1 MIVIF
6 VHGWSVQNT
15 DTYGDLPKWLAA
27 QGSAGGVE
35 IEVGNVYLGRYV
47 SFDDTVTMDDIARAF
62 DQAVRD
68 ELQNKLKAGQRFACI
83 THSTGGPVVR
93 KWMDLYYQDKL
104 DKCPLSHLIMLAPA
118 NHGSALAQLGK
129 SRLSRIKA
137 FFGGVEPGKRVL
149 DWLELGSDD
158 SWELNQSSLDCD
170 CLKNGIF
177 SFVLTGQTIDR
188 HLYDALNS
196 YTGEPGSDG
205 VVRVAGANMNY
216 TFLRLRQD
224 QNKLVVEKSR
234 RSPATALGVLPGRSH
249 SGDSIGIIRSV
260 TMDNAAEHP
269 TAQWV
274 ARCLN
279 VRSKTAY
286 NALAADLAVL
296 TSATQ
301 KAEQTEKVRKLI
313 GTTTYETDRYSMVV
327 FRLVDDRGNPLSD
340 YDLHLTAGPKYDDNE
355 LPAGFFQDRQ
365 RNQRNPGKLTY
376 FLNYD
381 VMEDGI
387 TKPKMEGKLGFRVI
401 ARPEEGDDALVFY
414 RALDFRSSLATI
426 DKILQPNETVMIELV
441 LQRRV
446 DKAVSRMTND
456 LTPASIDGKPTGT
469 LAD

>member
-6 VHGWSVQNT
+6 VHGWSVTNT
-15 DTYGDLPKWLAA
+15 DTYGDLPRWLAA
-27 QGSAGGVE
+27 QGGSGDLE
-35 IEVGNVYLGRYV
+35 IEVGNVYLGRYI
-47 SFDDTVTMDDIARAF
+47 SFDDTVTMDDIARAL

-68 ELQNKLKAGQRFACI
+68 ELKSKLKDGQRFACI

-93 KWMDLYYQDKL
+93 KWMDLYYKDTL

-129 SRLSRIKA
+129 SRLSRINA

-158 SWELNQSSLDCD
+158 SWELNKSWLDCD
-170 CLKNGIF
+170 CLTNGIF

-188 HLYDALNS
+188 QMYDALNS

-205 VVRVAGANMNY
+205 VVRVAAASMNY

-224 QNKLVVEKSR
+224 QDKLVVEKSR
-234 RSPATALGVLPGRSH
+234 RSSSTAVGVLPGRSH
-249 SGDSIGIIRSV
+249 SGKDLGIIRSV
-260 TMDNAAEHP
+260 SMDNAADHP

-274 ARCLN
+274 ARCLK

-286 NALAADLAVL
+286 NALATEL
-296 TSATQ
+296 TALTDDTQ
-301 KAEQTEKVRKLI
+301 DAERKEKVRKLV
-313 GTTTYETDRYSMVV
+313 GTRTFVTDRYSMVV
-327 FRLVDDRGNPLSD
+327 FRIVDDRGNPVSD
-340 YDLHLTAGPKYDDNE
+340 YDLHLTAGPKYDEDQ
-355 LPAGFFQDRQ
+355 LPDGFFQDRQ
-365 RNQRNPGKLTY
+365 RNQRNPGTLTY

-381 VMEDGI
+381 VMEAGLK
-387 TKPKMEGKLGFRVI
+387 KPKMEGKLGFRI
-401 ARPEEGDDALVFY
+401 TARPEEGNDALVFY

-426 DKILQPNETVMIELV
+426 DKILQPNETVMIEVV

-446 DKAVSRMTND
+446 DRAVARMTND
-456 LTPASIDGKPTGT
+456 LTPGPIKRMPTAT
-469 LAD
+469 VVD